1 MTRKLDRNL
10 ALAHRRQVK
19 IDEEFRQ
26 ARQPV
31 VAGDLLQIV
40 RNRAA
45 QERRDRQIGLDRGE
59 QRLHAGDL
67 ADRTP
72 IAAGIAERVEHNG
85 SEGAFLVAQR
95 DRQRVVVARGP
106 LDGTRPDQI
115 VLKERLA
122 DAIRASI
129 HSQDLEVQLVRREL
143 LSEIPWVNRVLLG
156 VQVVTQF
163 KKIIDQAAAE
173 VTVMRL
179 LLFSLT
185 AGVLAFLAVSMVST
199 SLLLMFFFGI
209 LATSLPTLHILAKRR
224 KRLNKFLSLLPD
236 ALDLM
241 SRGLSAGHAFT
252 EALQMVATEM
262 PEPIASEFRKTYEEQ
277 NLGLSLKLAL
287 ENLVERVPLLD
298 LRMCVTA
305 VLIQRETGGNLSE
318 LLEKVAHT
326 IRERFRI
333 MEDLKT
339 LTLSSRWS
347 AWLLC
352 GLPIFLA
359 VYVTLMN
366 PGYMD
371 VMWRDPRGHWLLAL
385 AAIMQVLGMLMV
397 QKIMKIRI

>member
-1 MTRKLDRNL
+1 MLSLIPFFVFLACL
-10 ALAHRRQVK
+10 ALVYALYLITSRSSDTKR
-19 IDEEFRQ
+19 E
-26 ARQPV
+26 
-31 VAGDLLQIV
+31 LL
-40 RNRAA
+40 R
-45 QERRDRQIGLDRGE
+45 
-59 QRLHAGDL
+59 
-67 ADRTP
+67 
-72 IAAGIAERVEHNG
+72 
-85 SEGAFLVAQR
+85 
-95 DRQRVVVARGP
+95 
-106 LDGTRPDQI
+106 
-115 VLKERLA
+115 ERLA
-122 DAIRASI
+122 DAIRASV
-129 HSQDLEVQLVRREL
+129 HSSDAEVQLVRREL

-156 VQVVTQF
+156 VHITTQF
-163 KKIIDQAAAE
+163 KKTIDQAASE

-179 LLFSLT
+179 VLFSLT
-185 AGVLAFLAVSMVST
+185 AGVLAFLAVSMVS
-199 SLLLMFFFGI
+199 SSYFLMMFFALI
-209 LATSLPTLHILAKRR
+209 ATALPTVHILAKRK
-224 KRLNKFLSLLPD
+224 KRLNKFLQLLPD

-262 PEPIASEFRKTYEEQ
+262 PEPIAGEFRKTYEEQ

-305 VLIQRETGGNLSE
+305 VMIQRETGGNLSE

-339 LTLSSRWS
+339 MTLSSRWS

-359 VYVTLMN
+359 IYVSVMN

-371 VMWRDPRGHWLLAL
+371 VMWKDPRGHWLLAL

-397 QKIMKIRI
+397 QKIMRIRI

>member
-1 MTRKLDRNL
+1 MLSLIPFFVFL
-10 ALAHRRQVK
+10 ACLFIVYTLYLITSRSTDAKR
-19 IDEEFRQ
+19 E
-26 ARQPV
+26 
-31 VAGDLLQIV
+31 LL
-40 RNRAA
+40 R
-45 QERRDRQIGLDRGE
+45 
-59 QRLHAGDL
+59 
-67 ADRTP
+67 
-72 IAAGIAERVEHNG
+72 
-85 SEGAFLVAQR
+85 
-95 DRQRVVVARGP
+95 
-106 LDGTRPDQI
+106 
-115 VLKERLA
+115 ERLA
-122 DAIRASI
+122 DAIRASV
-129 HSQDLEVQLVRREL
+129 HSADPEVQLVRREL

-156 VQVVTQF
+156 VQVTTQF
-163 KKIIDQAAAE
+163 KKIIDQAASE

-179 LLFSLT
+179 VLFSLT
-185 AGVLAFLAVSMVST
+185 AGVLAFLAVSMVSSSYFMMT
-199 SLLLMFFFGI
+199 FFALI
-209 LATSLPTLHILAKRR
+209 ATALPTLHILTKRK
-224 KRLNKFLSLLPD
+224 KRLNKFLQLLPD

-262 PEPIASEFRKTYEEQ
+262 PEPIATEFRKTYEEQ

-305 VLIQRETGGNLSE
+305 VMIQRETGGNLSE

-339 LTLSSRWS
+339 MTLSSRWS

-359 VYVTLMN
+359 VYVSVVN

-371 VMWRDPRGHWLLAL
+371 VMWRDPRGHWLLAT

>member
-1 MTRKLDRNL
+1 M
-10 ALAHRRQVK
+10 
-19 IDEEFRQ
+19 
-26 ARQPV
+26 
-31 VAGDLLQIV
+31 LQLIMFF
-40 RNRAA
+40 
-45 QERRDRQIGLDRGE
+45 
-59 QRLHAGDL
+59 
-67 ADRTP
+67 
-72 IAAGIAERVEHNG
+72 
-85 SEGAFLVAQR
+85 AFLAGLFMVYAIYLITS
-95 DRQRVVVARGP
+95 RQTEAKRA
-106 LDGTRPDQI
+106 I
-115 VLKERLA
+115 LKERLA

-156 VQVVTQF
+156 VQLVTQF
-163 KKIIDQAAAE
+163 KKIIDQAASE

-199 SLLLMFFFGI
+199 SLLLAFFFGI
-209 LATSLPTLHILAKRR
+209 LATALPTLHILAKRR

-359 VYVTLMN
+359 VYVSLMN